1 MDTGPKRTILI
12 VDDEESVRSPLSRL
26 LTGEGHAVLEAA
38 DATTALQILQ
48 EKQVHLVISDQMMPG
63 MSGVDLLKLVRV
75 RHPHVLRIMLTGD
88 PDPEIPV
95 RSINESEVYR
105 FIRKPWNNWELRTI
119 LHFAFE
125 VVRLQEENAKLIAL
139 GLRQRKVRDKMESA
153 DDPVGLEAELQL
165 LAEAEAEL
173 LGSGG

>member
-1 MDTGPKRTILI
+1 MEHRNILV
-12 VDDEESVRSPLSRL
+12 VDDEEPVRSALR
-26 LTGEGHAVLEAA
+26 HVLEADGYSIVEA
-38 DATTALQILQ
+38 EDGPTALELLKTTPI
-48 EKQVHLVISDQMMPG
+48 HLVISDHVMPQ

-75 RHPHVLRIMLTGD
+75 RHPHVLRIILTGD

-105 FIRKPWNNWELRTI
+105 FVRKPWNSWDLRTI

-125 VVRLQEENAKLIAL
+125 VIRLQEENEKLILL
-139 GLRQRKVRDKMESA
+139 GLRQRSIRNKMATA

-173 LGSGG
+173 LGS

>member
-1 MDTGPKRTILI
+1 METAPKRTVLI
-12 VDDEESVRSPLSRL
+12 VDDEESVRNALRRL
-26 LTGEGHAVLEAA
+26 VEGEGHSVLEASEA
-38 DATTALQILQ
+38 AEALEILRSQ
-48 EKQVHLVISDQMMPG
+48 PVHLVISDNMMPG

-75 RHPHVLRIMLTGD
+75 RHPHVLRIILTGD

-105 FIRKPWNNWELRTI
+105 FVRKPWNSWDLRTV

-125 VVRLQEENAKLIAL
+125 VVRLQEENEKLILL
-139 GLRQRKVRDKMESA
+139 GLRQRSVRNKMATA

-173 LGSGG
+173 LGS

>member
-1 MDTGPKRTILI
+1 METAPKRTILV
-12 VDDEESVRSPLSRL
+12 VDDEDVVRAPLCRVLMS
-26 LTGEGHAVLEAA
+26 EGYSVLEAV
-38 DATTALQILQ
+38 DAGQALQILQ
-48 EKQVHLVISDQMMPG
+48 EKKVHLLISDNMMPG

-105 FIRKPWNNWELRTI
+105 FIRKPWNTWDLRTI

-125 VVRLQEENAKLIAL
+125 VIRLQEENAQLIGL
-139 GLRQRKVRDKMESA
+139 GKKQREVRRKIETEE
-153 DDPVGLEAELQL
+153 DPVGLEAELAL
-165 LAEAEAEL
+165 LAEAETEL
-173 LGSGG
+173 LGN

>member
-1 MDTGPKRTILI
+1 
-12 VDDEESVRSPLSRL
+12 
-26 LTGEGHAVLEAA
+26 
-38 DATTALQILQ
+38 
-48 EKQVHLVISDQMMPG
+48 VISDNMMPG
-63 MSGVDLLKLVRV
+63 MTGVDLLKLVRV

-105 FIRKPWNNWELRTI
+105 FVRKPWNSWDLRTI

-125 VVRLQEENAKLIAL
+125 VIRLQEENAKLILL
-139 GLRQRKVRDKMESA
+139 GVRQRKIRGKMASA
-153 DDPVGLEAELQL
+153 DDPVGLEAELEL

-173 LGSGG
+173 LDGG